1 MNTRLG
7 SCVPNFEASMIRRR
21 FLSVVSIFLVFVLS
35 VAFAG
40 VRRGQAQGP
49 VTADVVAARVQAFYE
64 QTRTVQ
70 ARFQQHFWNRV
81 YQRTQSST
89 GRVAIQRPGRIR
101 FDYDQPSGKV
111 LVSNRDQWTM
121 YEPGDDGGPGQY
133 ARGSSAAAS
142 QSAFGFLMGTAD
154 LGRFRRSLREATSTA
169 PSHTDAL
176 ELIPRRPDPHYRR
189 VIVYVDNQ
197 PASAG
202 VVRRVSIEDSDGNWN
217 RFDFLDVRFNR
228 ELDAGLFDFTPPA
241 GARDITAP
249 SASARTSPPTAPT
262 IE

>member
-1 MNTRLG
+1 
-7 SCVPNFEASMIRRR
+7 MIRRR
-21 FLSVVSIFLVFVLS
+21 FSS
-35 VAFAG
+35 VAAVLAAAVLFVTFGGLGGREA
-40 VRRGQAQGP
+40 RAQEA

-81 YQRTQSST
+81 YQRTQSSA

-101 FDYDQPSGKV
+101 FDYEQPSGKV
-111 LVSNRDQWTM
+111 LVSNRDEWIM
-121 YEPGDDGGPGQY
+121 YEPGDEGAAGQY

-154 LGRFRRSLREATSTA
+154 LGRFRRTLRPASSTA
-169 PSHTDAL
+169 PPHTDAL
-176 ELIPRRPDPHYRR
+176 ELTPRRPDPHYRR
-189 VIVYVDNQ
+189 IVVYVDNQ

-202 VVRRVSIEDSDGNWN
+202 VVRRVSIEDPDGNWN
-217 RFDFLDVRFNR
+217 RFDFLELRFNR
-228 ELDAGLFDFTPPA
+228 ELDGGLFEFTPPR

-249 SASARTSPPTAPT
+249 SRSSTPSAPT